1 MSLASSLKKLW
12 NENGIIAVIVLIVAV
27 YALNTLY
34 KYFSAKSVNS
44 SSEGA
49 AAMSPEYK
57 NSASEEKGAAHGA
70 TAGVDAHVGG
80 ILAAEEKPND
90 YAMINDVQTMA
101 PQSGVADSS
110 ALLPKDANNQW
121 AQLSPAG
128 SGELK
133 GINLLQAG
141 YHIGID
147 TVGQTLRNANLQ
159 IRSEPP
165 NPQMNVGPWNQT
177 TISPDLMRV
186 PLELGA
192 GSQ

>member
-1 MSLASSLKKLW
+1 MSIASLKKLLS
-12 NENGIIAVIVLIVAV
+12 ENGIVAFIVLIVAL
-27 YALNTLY
+27 YFFNSFY
-34 KYFSAKSVNS
+34 KYFYGKSVYS
-44 SSEGA
+44 ESEGA
-49 AAMSPEYK
+49 DNMAKEYK
-57 NSASEEKGAAHGA
+57 NSPDRANSEAVANVAPA
-70 TAGVDAHVGG
+70 TVG
-80 ILAAEEKPND
+80 IQAAEEKPND
-90 YAMINDVQTMA
+90 YANINEIQSMA

-110 ALLPKDANNQW
+110 ALLPKDGNNQW

-128 SGELK
+128 SGDLQ

-147 TVGQTLRNANLQ
+147 TIGQTLRNANLQ

-186 PLELGA
+186 PLELGC
-192 GSQ
+192 GGQ

>member
-1 MSLASSLKKLW
+1 MSIASLKKLLS
-12 NENGIIAVIVLIVAV
+12 ENGIVAVIVLITAL
-27 YALNTLY
+27 YAFNSFY
-34 KYFSAKSVNS
+34 KYFSDKSIYSVP
-44 SSEGA
+44 EGA
-49 AAMSPEYK
+49 DSMAKEYK
-57 NSASEEKGAAHGA
+57 NSPNA
-70 TAGVDAHVGG
+70 TAPGAPVAPATVG
-80 ILAAEEKPND
+80 IQAAEEKPND
-90 YAMINDVQTMA
+90 YANINEVQSMA

-110 ALLPKDANNQW
+110 ALLPKDGNNQW

-128 SGELK
+128 SGELQ

-147 TVGQTLRNANLQ
+147 TIGQTLRNANLQ

-186 PLELGA
+186 PLELGC

>member
-1 MSLASSLKKLW
+1 MSIASLKKLLS
-12 NENGIIAVIVLIVAV
+12 ENGIVAFIVLIVAL
-27 YALNTLY
+27 YFFNSFY
-34 KYFSAKSVNS
+34 KYFYGKSAYSA
-44 SSEGA
+44 SEGA
-49 AAMSPEYK
+49 DTMPSEYK
-57 NSASEEKGAAHGA
+57 NSPDGSAAVAPVA
-70 TAGVDAHVGG
+70 TVG
-80 ILAAEEKPND
+80 IQAAEEKPND
-90 YAMINDVQTMA
+90 YANINEIQSMA

-110 ALLPKDANNQW
+110 ALLPKDGNNQW

-128 SGELK
+128 SGELQ

-147 TVGQTLRNANLQ
+147 TIGQTLRNANLQ

-186 PLELGA
+186 PLELGC
-192 GSQ
+192 GGQ

>member
-1 MSLASSLKKLW
+1 MSIASLKKLLS
-12 NENGIIAVIVLIVAV
+12 ENGIVAVIVLIVAL
-27 YALNTLY
+27 YAFNSFY
-34 KYFSAKSVNS
+34 KYFSDKSVYS
-44 SSEGA
+44 APEGA
-49 AAMSPEYK
+49 DSMAKEYK
-57 NSASEEKGAAHGA
+57 NSPDGGA
-70 TAGVDAHVGG
+70 TGAPATVG
-80 ILAAEEKPND
+80 IQAAEEKPND
-90 YAMINDVQTMA
+90 YANINEVQTMA

-110 ALLPKDANNQW
+110 ALLPKDGNNQW

-128 SGELK
+128 SGELQ

-147 TVGQTLRNANLQ
+147 TIGQTLRNANLQ

-186 PLELGA
+186 PLELGC
-192 GSQ
+192 GGQ

>member
-1 MSLASSLKKLW
+1 MSIASLKKLLS
-12 NENGIIAVIVLIVAV
+12 ENGIVAVIVLIVAM
-27 YALNTLY
+27 YAFNTLY
-34 KYFSAKSVNS
+34 KYFSDKSIYS
-44 SSEGA
+44 LPEGA
-49 AAMSPEYK
+49 DTMAKEYK
-57 NSASEEKGAAHGA
+57 NSPDA
-70 TAGVDAHVGG
+70 TAPSAPGAPATVG
-80 ILAAEEKPND
+80 IQAAEERPND
-90 YAMINDVQTMA
+90 YANINEIQTMA

-110 ALLPKDANNQW
+110 ALLPKDGNNQW

-128 SGELK
+128 SGELQ

-147 TVGQTLRNANLQ
+147 TIGQTLRNANLQ

-186 PLELGA
+186 PLELGC

>member
-1 MSLASSLKKLW
+1 MNLASLKKLVKD
-12 NENGIIAVIVLIVAV
+12 NGVVAGIVLIVV
-27 YALNTLY
+27 LYALSTFY
-34 KYFSAKSVNS
+34 KYFESKGSYS

-49 AAMSPEYK
+49 EMMKPEHK
-57 NSASEEKGAAHGA
+57 NVSADPNALVSAPVAS
-70 TAGVDAHVGG
+70 AGIQPAD
-80 ILAAEEKPND
+80 EKPNE
-90 YAMINDVQTMA
+90 YSLVNEIQTMSPPTA
-101 PQSGVADSS
+101 GASS
-110 ALLPKDANNQW
+110 DLLPIDGNNQW

-128 SGELK
+128 AGELQ
-133 GINLLQAG
+133 GINLLKSG

-165 NPQMNVGPWNQT
+165 NPQINVGPWNQS

-186 PLELGA
+186 PLELGC

>member
-1 MSLASSLKKLW
+1 MSIASLKKLVS
-12 NENGIIAVIVLIVAV
+12 ENGIVAFIVLIVAL
-27 YALNTLY
+27 YAFNSFY
-34 KYFSAKSVNS
+34 KYFSGKSVYS
-44 SSEGA
+44 SSDGVDNMA
-49 AAMSPEYK
+49 KEYK
-57 NSASEEKGAAHGA
+57 NSPDGSPAVAPVA
-70 TAGVDAHVGG
+70 TVG
-80 ILAAEEKPND
+80 IQAAEEKPND
-90 YAMINDVQTMA
+90 YANINEIQTMA

-110 ALLPKDANNQW
+110 ALLPKDGNNQW

-128 SGELK
+128 SGELQ

-147 TVGQTLRNANLQ
+147 TIGQTLRNANLQ

-186 PLELGA
+186 PLELGC
-192 GSQ
+192 GGQ

>member
-1 MSLASSLKKLW
+1 MSLASLKKLW
-12 NENGIIAVIVLIVAV
+12 NENGIVAVIVLIVAL
-27 YALNTLY
+27 YALNSLY
-34 KYFSAKSVNS
+34 KYFSAKSVHTG
-44 SSEGA
+44 SEGA
-49 AAMSPEYK
+49 DVMAPEYK
-57 NSASEEKGAAHGA
+57 NSPSGEHGPATGA
-70 TAGVDAHVGG
+70 TAAQVALGVQAS
-80 ILAAEEKPND
+80 EEKPND
-90 YAMINDVQTMA
+90 YALINEVQTMA

>member
-1 MSLASSLKKLW
+1 MSIASLKKLFS
-12 NENGIIAVIVLIVAV
+12 ENGIVAV
-27 YALNTLY
+27 MILITAIYALNSLY
-34 KYFSAKSVNS
+34 KYFSDKSIYS
-44 SSEGA
+44 LPEGA
-49 AAMSPEYK
+49 DSMPHEYMNSPDR
-57 NSASEEKGAAHGA
+57 GA
-70 TAGVDAHVGG
+70 TVGPTVGMTAAPSTVG
-80 ILAAEEKPND
+80 IQAAEERPND
-90 YAMINDVQTMA
+90 YANINEVQTMA

-110 ALLPKDANNQW
+110 ALLPKDGNNQW

-128 SGELK
+128 SGELQ

-147 TVGQTLRNANLQ
+147 TIGQTLRNANLQ

-186 PLELGA
+186 PLELGC
-192 GSQ
+192 GGQ

>member
-1 MSLASSLKKLW
+1 MSLASLKKLW
-12 NENGIIAVIVLIVAV
+12 NENGIVAVIVLIVAL
-27 YALNTLY
+27 YALNSLY

-44 SSEGA
+44 TSEGA
-49 AAMSPEYK
+49 AAMAPEYK
-57 NSASEEKGAAHGA
+57 NSEHAVADGA
-70 TAGVDAHVGG
+70 TASAPVVTGVQAS
-80 ILAAEEKPND
+80 EEKPND
-90 YAMINDVQTMA
+90 YAMINEIQTMA
-101 PQSGVADSS
+101 PQSGVADAS

-186 PLELGA
+186 PLELGC

>member
-1 MSLASSLKKLW
+1 MSIASLKKLLS
-12 NENGIIAVIVLIVAV
+12 ENGIVAFIVLIVAL
-27 YALNTLY
+27 YSLNSFY
-34 KYFSAKSVNS
+34 KYFSEKSVYS
-44 SSEGA
+44 SSDGVDNMA
-49 AAMSPEYK
+49 KEYK
-57 NSASEEKGAAHGA
+57 NSPDTVHAGA
-70 TAGVDAHVGG
+70 TAAPSTVG
-80 ILAAEEKPND
+80 IQAAEEKPND
-90 YAMINDVQTMA
+90 YANINEIQSMA
-101 PQSGVADSS
+101 PQSGIADSS
-110 ALLPKDANNQW
+110 ALLPKDGNNQW

-128 SGELK
+128 SGELQ

-147 TVGQTLRNANLQ
+147 TIGQTLRNANLQ

-186 PLELGA
+186 PLELGC

>member
-1 MSLASSLKKLW
+1 MSIASLKKLLS
-12 NENGIIAVIVLIVAV
+12 ENGIVAFIVLIVAL
-27 YALNTLY
+27 YSLNSLY
-34 KYFSAKSVNS
+34 KYFSGKSAYT

-49 AAMSPEYK
+49 DTMAKEYK
-57 NSASEEKGAAHGA
+57 NSPDGGAVAPVA
-70 TAGVDAHVGG
+70 TVG
-80 ILAAEEKPND
+80 IQAAEEKPND
-90 YAMINDVQTMA
+90 YANINEIQSMA

-110 ALLPKDANNQW
+110 ALLPKDGNNQW

-128 SGELK
+128 SGELQ

-141 YHIGID
+141 FHIGID
-147 TVGQTLRNANLQ
+147 TIGQTLRNANLQ

-186 PLELGA
+186 PLELGC
-192 GSQ
+192 GGQ